1 MISIGDTLLHYKR
14 PEIQKEMVES
24 AKDREIATQFNE
36 GFGARPDTLSYPQ
49 DILALT
55 KAIPKKGRSHP

>member
-14 PEIQKEMVES
+14 PEIQIEIVES

-49 DILALT
+49 DI
-55 KAIPKKGRSHP
+55 